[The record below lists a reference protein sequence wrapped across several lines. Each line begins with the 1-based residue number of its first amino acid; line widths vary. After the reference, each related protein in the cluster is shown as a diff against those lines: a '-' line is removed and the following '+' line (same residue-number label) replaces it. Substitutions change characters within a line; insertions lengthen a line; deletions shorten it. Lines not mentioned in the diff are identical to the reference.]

1 MTPTPPS
8 TTSSGGRSPEE
19 QFRVVRKRNRV
30 PLSCYP
36 CRSRKLKCDRNHP
49 CGNCTKRG
57 GTDASS
63 CFYATPPA
71 RKKSQ
76 GQAGASPDDMQNRI
90 DRLEGLVLSLV
101 HGGAN
106 IDLPPAATA
115 TNAAA
120 TAGGGQG
127 AGSTTTS
134 GSSVFLHVDDDDGA
148 MQDDEGESDVD
159 DGLATSLGVLKV
171 DADRGKSMYLGQGH
185 WHTVLAD
192 IAEVKNFFALHKKD
206 LEKSYEKVMLS
217 KPPTACEGLTFL
229 FGSTPATE
237 VELRAELPPKS
248 VVLTLCGRYFNSMDN
263 AVNIIHPPTFH
274 QQLRNH
280 WLDPSRTPIMWLGL
294 LYSVMC
300 LAMLSYHKVGDEPP
314 EWKGRTFEKAAKFR
328 LRTVQCLRVGDY
340 TKPTEY
346 TVETMILYLFAEHS
360 SRWDADVGLW
370 LIMSQVTRVAFR
382 MGYHR
387 DAKWFPS
394 LTPFQ
399 AEMRRRTWALIR
411 MCDIFF
417 SHQLSLPAMI
427 YEHDCDTDLPH
438 NLADEDFDPD
448 TKVLPPPKPDTE
460 PTNISYMIAKV
471 KLALELGNILQA
483 TGRVRNPVHYDEV
496 LRFDAKLRE
505 IKANL
510 PPHLRFQPLSGSH
523 DPLTLI
529 IARFNID
536 ILFQKIICL
545 LHRRYMSKATQN
557 IRYNSSR
564 LRAISA
570 SLESL
575 GHLATLHRESQ
586 PGGRFR
592 SIKWF
597 VTSIA
602 TKDFLLPAMLIVLDL
617 HYDNTLRR
625 TKTAPASPPWTSE
638 QRAEMI
644 KSLEV
649 TRDIWKG
656 LADES
661 MDALKAFKVLDI
673 MLDKIN
679 GTQSSEYPAS
689 ATEIPTTTK
698 ATEFSDPV
706 QEMRPEHSAAITLGM
721 LSSGIDAS
729 STSPT
734 HAAQSLDGPN
744 YPSLNMNVSADPAT
758 SGTGSLSMGL
768 TPDYLGDTMAG
779 IGDTSPFSSLF
790 GDGMGNSTLDFTTN
804 FDWNSFENYTQ
815 TAHWGNDQPFQ
826 FFSGNGPEQSYFHN
840 SEERQG
846 HGNG

>member
-1 MTPTPPS
+1 
-8 TTSSGGRSPEE
+8 
-19 QFRVVRKRNRV
+19 
-30 PLSCYP
+30 
-36 CRSRKLKCDRNHP
+36 
-49 CGNCTKRG
+49 
-57 GTDASS
+57 
-63 CFYATPPA
+63 
-71 RKKSQ
+71 
-76 GQAGASPDDMQNRI
+76 MQNRI

-106 IDLPPAATA
+106 IDLPPAAA
-115 TNAAA
+115 ASGHSSSREQNAD
-120 TAGGGQG
+120 
-127 AGSTTTS
+127 STTTS
-134 GSSVFLHVDDDDGA
+134 GSSAFLHAEDDGGA
-148 MQDDEGESDVD
+148 MQDDEGESDID

-171 DADRGKSMYLGQGH
+171 DADRGKSMYIGQGH

-192 IAEVKNFFALHKKD
+192 IAEVKNYFALHKKD

-217 KPPTACEGLTFL
+217 KPPAACEGLTFL
-229 FGSTPATE
+229 FESTPATQ

-248 VVLTLCGRYFNSMDN
+248 TVLTLCGRYFNSMDN

-300 LAMLSYHKVGDEPP
+300 LAMLSYHKVGDEPL
-314 EWKGRTFEKAAKFR
+314 EWKGRALEMAAEYR

-370 LIMSQVTRVAFR
+370 LIMSQITRIAFR

-411 MCDIFF
+411 MSDVFF
-417 SHQLSLPAMI
+417 SHQLSLPTMI
-427 YEHDCDTDLPH
+427 CEHDCDTELPH
-438 NLADEDFDPD
+438 NLRDEDFHPD

-483 TGRVRNPVHYDEV
+483 TGRIRNPVHYDEV

-510 PPHLRFQPLSGSH
+510 PPHLRFQPFPGSH

-570 SLESL
+570 SLKSL

-638 QRAEMI
+638 QRAEMV

-661 MDALKAFKVLDI
+661 MEALKAFKVLEI

-679 GTQSSEYPAS
+679 GTQSSGYPAS
-689 ATEIPTTTK
+689 ATEIPTMTR
-698 ATEFSDPV
+698 APGVSDSA
-706 QEMRPEHSAAITLGM
+706 QETWPDHSAAMTLGM

-729 STSPT
+729 PTSST
-734 HAAQSLDGPN
+734 HVAQHLDGPT
-744 YPSLNMNVSADPAT
+744 YSLLNMNVGADPAT
-758 SGTGSLSMGL
+758 SGTSSLSTGL
-768 TPDYLGDTMAG
+768 APDYLSDTMDG
-779 IGDTSPFSSLF
+779 IGETSPFSSLF
-790 GDGMGNSTLDFTTN
+790 VDGMGNSALDFTTN

-815 TAHWGNDQPFQ
+815 TAHWGTDQPFQ
-826 FFSGNGPEQSYFHN
+826 FFSGNGPEQPFFYN
-840 SEERQG
+840 GEERQG
-846 HGNG
+846 